1 MIRAIV
7 GFCVRRSVPVTLLMW
22 TLLVGGAVA
31 LATMRREFFPET
43 APQAARIVLVYPG
56 ASPKEI
62 EESMARK
69 IEDRVVDVEGV
80 DRVET
85 RLSEGTGGIVVK
97 LLAGFD
103 SDKAVEDI
111 RLAIEQITDLPPE
124 AERVRVFDFK
134 PNFPTIMVTVASDAG
149 EEAIKRE
156 LRAVRDDLKTLDGM
170 GTLVEIGLR
179 PREIHIDVDP
189 ASLLRHGLRLSE
201 VAELVA
207 AAMAEVPGGTV
218 RTGSANLSLRT
229 VGSAENVEAI
239 RGIVVKSALD
249 GSSLRLAEIAEI
261 REEFEDIPQVR
272 RFAGKP
278 AGTLVAFKE
287 GDQDAVMIAEMVRG
301 YVAGRNGEPA
311 RDGLAERVLDTAWER
326 GWELGRS
333 RPPVD
338 GVLACHNDLARIIEG
353 RFELL
358 SKNAVQGAVLVFLV
372 LLLGLNRTTSTWV
385 MVGIVIAVACTLMFM
400 KATGV
405 TLNLITMFGLLIV
418 LGMLADDAI
427 VMSENI
433 LKRHKLYGEPPLV
446 AAVNGVDQ
454 VFWPVVGSVT
464 TTIVA
469 FVPLV
474 FIKGNIGELLG
485 NLPTVV
491 LIALA
496 ASLFEAAFMMPNHMA
511 HALARDE
518 RRAARGGSWLD
529 RIGRPAAAFRERM
542 IERVL
547 ARYDGAIAW
556 CLRER
561 YIVLAA
567 TVMVLVGSVG
577 MVLGGRLAFVF
588 LPADDTETVIVD
600 FRLPIGSTMAQ
611 TSAVAR
617 KVEDAARAQP
627 EVQALTASL
636 GSSVDFETGATNA
649 AATHIGQIF
658 IELSPVETRTR
669 RSAEVI
675 DAIRAAAGTLDEA
688 ELLQFK
694 EVSGGPAGADLSYE
708 VRGPDDAAIDAVVA
722 EIQAALGGFAGV
734 KDISD
739 DADDAQ
745 RELRIE
751 LTPQALSMGFTTGD
765 VARQL
770 RAAVFGVEA
779 HTFSEDREDVDV
791 RVQFSRAA
799 RRRLA
804 ELEDLWLV
812 SPAGALVPLVE
823 VADVREG
830 RGYSTIRR
838 VDRARTV
845 TVSADC
851 DDATNPEMVAS
862 GMAPEIE
869 RIARA
874 HPGVVVDAAGRQK
887 DLVDAFSNFP
897 LALAAAFLGIY
908 VILAWLFESYA
919 QPVAVMLAIPFGI
932 IGIVWGHL
940 LLGFDLT
947 FLSII
952 GFVALAGVVVNN
964 SLILVE
970 FSNGMREKGVPLVES
985 LARAGR
991 LRLVPVTLTTITTL
1005 AGLTPLMLEQSFQA
1019 RFLIPMAISL
1029 VFGLMSATVLT
1040 LFALPAILVVFDDI
1054 RRLFLRAWNGA
1065 DPGEAVVRAGFEDGP
1080 DAAAGDL
1087 PARR

>member
-1 MIRAIV
+1 MVRSIV
-7 GFCVRRSVPVTLLMW
+7 DFCVRRSVPVTLLAW
-22 TLLVGGAVA
+22 TLVIGGVVA
-31 LATMRREFFPET
+31 LLTMRREFFPET

-80 DRVET
+80 DRIET
-85 RLSEGTGGIVVK
+85 RLSEGTGGITVK
-97 LLAGFD
+97 LKAGTD
-103 SDKAVEDI
+103 ADKAIEDI
-111 RLAIEQITDLPPE
+111 RLAIEQITDLPPD
-124 AERVRVFDFK
+124 AERVRVFDFQ

-149 EEAIKRE
+149 EEYIKRE
-156 LRAVRDDLKTLDGM
+156 LRAIRDDLKTLDGM

-179 PREIHIDVDP
+179 PREIHVDVDP
-189 ASLLRHGLRLSE
+189 TALLRHGVRLTE
-201 VAELVA
+201 VADRVR

-218 RTGSANLSLRT
+218 RTESANLSIRT
-229 VGSAENVEAI
+229 LGSAENAAAI
-239 RGIVVKSALD
+239 RGIVLKSAVD
-249 GSSLRLAEIAEI
+249 GSSLRLGEIATVGEG
-261 REEFEDIPQVR
+261 FDDIPQVR
-272 RFAGKP
+272 RFGGKP

-287 GDQDAVMIAEMVRG
+287 GDEDAVEIAELVRG
-301 YVAGRNGEPA
+301 YVAGRNGEPP
-311 RDGLAERVLDTAWER
+311 RDFLRDRVITSAWER
-326 GWELGRS
+326 GYELGRS

-338 GVLACHNDLARIIEG
+338 GTLAQHNDLARIIEG

-358 SKNAVQGAVLVFLV
+358 STNAVQGAVLVFLV
-372 LLLGLNRTTSTWV
+372 LLLGLNRVASLWV

-400 KATGV
+400 QATGV

-433 LKRHKLYGEPPLV
+433 VKRHKEFGEPPLV
-446 AAVNGVDQ
+446 AAVNGVTQ

-469 FVPLV
+469 FVPLI

-491 LIALA
+491 LIALG
-496 ASLFEAAFMMPNHMA
+496 ASLLESGFMMPNHMA
-511 HALARDE
+511 HALVREE
-518 RRAARGGSWLD
+518 RAAARGGSWLD
-529 RIGRPAAAFRERM
+529 RLLKPLGDLRER
-542 IERVL
+542 
-547 ARYDGAIAW
+547 AIARLLRVYERAVRW

-561 YIVLAA
+561 YIAIAA
-567 TVMVLVGSVG
+567 TTAVLLGSVG
-577 MVLGGRLAFVF
+577 MVFGGRLAFVF

-600 FRLPIGSTMAQ
+600 FALPIGATMEQ
-611 TSAVAR
+611 TSEVAR
-617 KVEDAARAQP
+617 RIELAARAQP

-649 AATHIGQIF
+649 AATHLGQIF
-658 IELSPVETRTR
+658 LELSPVETRSR

-675 DAIRAAAGTLDEA
+675 DAIRLAAGNLDEC
-688 ELLQFK
+688 EIVKFQ
-694 EVSGGPAGADLSYE
+694 EVSGGPAGADVSYE
-708 VRGPDDAAIDAVVA
+708 VRGVDDAQVDAAVA
-722 EIQAALGGFAGV
+722 RIKAALAGFSGV

-751 LTPQALSMGFTTGD
+751 LTPQALAMGFTTAD
-765 VARQL
+765 VAQQV
-770 RAAVFGVEA
+770 RAAVFGAEA
-779 HTFSEDREDVDV
+779 HTFSADREDVDV
-791 RVQFSRAA
+791 RVQFDEPS
-799 RRRLA
+799 RRRLSTI
-804 ELEDLWLV
+804 EELWLV
-812 SPAGALVPLVE
+812 SPMGTAVPLVE

-851 DDATNPEMVAS
+851 DDATNPEIVARAL
-862 GMAPEIE
+862 APEIAE
-869 RIARA
+869 IASSM
-874 HPGVVVDAAGRQK
+874 PGVGIDAAGRQK
-887 DLVDAFSNFP
+887 DLVDAFANFP
-897 LALAAAFLGIY
+897 IALLAAFLGIY
-908 VILAWLFESYA
+908 VILAWLFESYL
-919 QPVAVMLAIPFGI
+919 QPLAVMLAIPFGI

-947 FLSII
+947 FLSLI

-964 SLILVE
+964 SLILVK
-970 FSNGMREKGVPLVES
+970 FSNELREKGEPLLES

-991 LRLVPVTLTTITTL
+991 LRLVPIMLTTVTTL
-1005 AGLTPLMLEQSFQA
+1005 AGLSPLMLEQSFQA

-1029 VFGLMSATVLT
+1029 VFGLMSSSVLT
-1040 LFALPAILVVFDDI
+1040 LLALPAAIMVIDDI
-1054 RRLFLRAWNGA
+1054 KRGLHRLWTGRS
-1065 DPGEAVVRAGFEDGP
+1065 RP
-1080 DAAAGDL
+1080 DAANTAVAAADGF
-1087 PARR
+1087 RS

>member
-1 MIRAIV
+1 MVRALV
-7 GFCVRRSVPVTLLMW
+7 DFCVRRSVPVTLLMW
-22 TLLVGGAVA
+22 TLLIGGAVA
-31 LATMRREFFPET
+31 LLSMRREFFPET

-69 IEDRVVDVEGV
+69 IEDRVIDVEGV
-80 DRVET
+80 DRIET
-85 RLSEGTGGIVVK
+85 RLSEGTGGITVK
-97 LLAGFD
+97 LKASAD
-103 SDKAVEDI
+103 PDKAIEDI
-111 RLAIEQITDLPPE
+111 RLAIEQINDLPPE

-134 PNFPTIMVTVASDAG
+134 PNFPTIMVTLASDAG
-149 EEAIKRE
+149 EEYIKRE
-156 LRAVRDDLKTLDGM
+156 LRAIRDDLKSLEGM

-179 PREIHIDVDP
+179 PREIHVDVDP
-189 ASLLRHGLRLSE
+189 TALLRHGIRLSE
-201 VAELVA
+201 VSDLVA

-218 RTGSANLSLRT
+218 RTDAANLSVRT
-229 VGSAENVEAI
+229 MGGAESVTAI
-239 RGIVVKSALD
+239 RGIVLRSAVD
-249 GSSLRLAEIAEI
+249 GSSLLLGEIAEI
-261 REEFEDIPQVR
+261 REQFEDVPQVR
-272 RFAGKP
+272 RFGGKP

-287 GDQDAVMIAEMVRG
+287 GDEDAVEIAELVRG

-311 RDGLAERVLDTAWER
+311 RDLFKDRLYRTAWER
-326 GWELGRS
+326 GHELGAS

-338 GVLACHNDLARIIEG
+338 GTLARHNDLARIIEG

-358 SKNAVQGAVLVFLV
+358 STNAVQGAILVLIV
-372 LLLGLNRTTSTWV
+372 LLLGLNRVASLWV

-400 KATGV
+400 QATGV

-433 LKRHKLYGEPPLV
+433 LKRHKDLGEPPLT
-446 AAVNGVDQ
+446 AAVNGVTQ

-464 TTIVA
+464 TTIIA

-485 NLPTVV
+485 NLPVVV

-496 ASLFEAAFMMPNHMA
+496 SSLFEASFMMPNHMA
-511 HALARDE
+511 HALVRAE
-518 RRAARGGSWLD
+518 RAAGRGGSRVD
-529 RIGRPAAAFRERM
+529 RLLRPLADFRERRIAGM
-542 IERVL
+542 LE
-547 ARYDGAIAW
+547 RYDRAVRW

-567 TVMVLVGSVG
+567 TTAALVGSAG
-577 MVLGGRLAFVF
+577 MVLGGRLPFVF

-600 FRLPIGSTMAQ
+600 FQLPIGATMEQ

-617 KVEDAARAQP
+617 RIEDAARAQP

-658 IELSPVETRTR
+658 IELSPVEERSR
-669 RSAEVI
+669 RSGEVV
-675 DAIRAAAGTLDEA
+675 DAIRTAAGTLDEV
-688 ELLQFK
+688 ETLKFQ
-694 EVSGGPAGADLSYE
+694 EVSGGPAGTDLAFE
-708 VRGPDDAAIDAVVA
+708 VRGADDAQVDACVA
-722 EIQAALGGFAGV
+722 RIKAALGGFSGV

-751 LTPQALSMGFTTGD
+751 LTPQALAMGFTTAD
-765 VARQL
+765 VARQV
-770 RAAVFGVEA
+770 RTAVFGTEA
-779 HTFSEDREDVDV
+779 HTFSADREDVDV
-791 RVQFSRAA
+791 RVQFDERS

-804 ELEDLWLV
+804 SLEELWLV
-812 SPAGALVPLVE
+812 SPAGPAVPLVE

-838 VDRARTV
+838 VDRERTV
-845 TVSADC
+845 TVGADC
-851 DDATNPEMVAS
+851 DDGTNPEIVAS
-862 GMAPEIE
+862 ALRPEIAA
-869 RIARA
+869 IAA
-874 HPGVVVDAAGRQK
+874 SMPGIEIDAAGRQK
-887 DLVDAFSNFP
+887 DLIDAFSSFP
-897 LALAAAFLGIY
+897 IALMAAFLGIY
-908 VILAWLFESYA
+908 VILAWLFESYL
-919 QPVAVMLAIPFGI
+919 QPLAVMLAIPFGV

-947 FLSII
+947 FLSLI

-970 FSNGMREKGVPLVES
+970 FANEMRAQGVALPEA

-991 LRLVPVTLTTITTL
+991 LRLVPIVITTVTTL
-1005 AGLTPLMLEQSFQA
+1005 AGLAPLMLEQSFQA

-1029 VFGLMSATVLT
+1029 VFGLMSSTVLT
-1040 LFALPAILVVFDDI
+1040 LFALPAAMVAIDDLVRAW
-1054 RRLFLRAWNGA
+1054 RRLWTGRA
-1065 DPGEAVVRAGFEDGP
+1065 EASSPRAEGFSS
-1080 DAAAGDL
+1080 
-1087 PARR
+1087 

>member
-1 MIRAIV
+1 MVRSLV
-7 GFCVRRSVPVTLLMW
+7 DFCVRRSVPVTLLMW
-22 TLLVGGAVA
+22 TLLIGGAVA
-31 LATMRREFFPET
+31 LVSMRREFFPET

-80 DRVET
+80 DRIET
-85 RLSEGTGGIVVK
+85 RLSEGTGGITVK
-97 LLAGFD
+97 LKAGTD
-103 SDKAVEDI
+103 ADKAIEDI
-111 RLAIEQITDLPPE
+111 RLAIEQINDLPPE

-134 PNFPTIMVTVASDAG
+134 PNFPTIMVTLASDAG
-149 EEAIKRE
+149 EEYIKRE
-156 LRAVRDDLKTLDGM
+156 LRAIRDDLKSLDGM

-179 PREIHIDVDP
+179 PREIHVDVDP
-189 ASLLRHGLRLSE
+189 GALLRHGVRLSQ
-201 VAELVA
+201 VADLVT

-218 RTGSANLSLRT
+218 RTDAANLAIRT
-229 VGSAENVEAI
+229 VGNEENIAAI
-239 RGIVVKSALD
+239 RAIVLRSAVD
-249 GSSLRLAEIAEI
+249 GSSLRLGEIAEI

-272 RFAGKP
+272 RFGGKP

-287 GDQDAVMIAEMVRG
+287 GDEDAVEIAELVRG
-301 YVAGRNGEPA
+301 YVAGRNGQPP
-311 RDGLAERVLDTAWER
+311 RDWMRDRMLTTSWER
-326 GWELGRS
+326 GYELGRA

-338 GVLACHNDLARIIEG
+338 GMLAQHNDLARIIEG

-358 SKNAVQGAVLVFLV
+358 STNAVQGAILVCIV
-372 LLLGLNRTTSTWV
+372 LLLGLNRVASFWV
-385 MVGIVIAVACTLMFM
+385 MVGIVIAIACTLMFM
-400 KATGV
+400 QATGV

-433 LKRHKLYGEPPLV
+433 LKRHKELGEPPLT
-446 AAVNGVDQ
+446 AAVNGVTQ

-511 HALARDE
+511 WALVREERKAGRGGSRIDRWLKPLADRRDRALARVHDRYE
-518 RRAARGGSWLD
+518 RTVR
-529 RIGRPAAAFRERM
+529 
-542 IERVL
+542 
-547 ARYDGAIAW
+547 W

-561 YIVLAA
+561 YIVLSA
-567 TVMVLVGSVG
+567 TVALLLGSTG
-577 MVLGGRLAFVF
+577 MVFGGRLAFVF

-600 FRLPIGSTMAQ
+600 FELPIGSTMAQ
-611 TSAVAR
+611 TSAVAKR
-617 KVEDAARAQP
+617 VEDAARAQP

-658 IELSPVETRTR
+658 LELSPVESRNR

-675 DAIRAAAGTLDEA
+675 DSIRAAAGALDEA
-688 ELLQFK
+688 ETVKFQ
-694 EVSGGPAGADLSYE
+694 EVSGGPAGADISYE
-708 VRGPDDAAIDAVVA
+708 VRGADDAQVDEAIAR
-722 EIQAALGGFAGV
+722 IKAALAGFSGV

-745 RELRIE
+745 RELRIA
-751 LTPQALSMGFTTGD
+751 LTPAALAMGFTTLD
-765 VARQL
+765 VARQI
-770 RAAVFGVEA
+770 RSAVFGVEA

-791 RVQFSRAA
+791 RVQFDRRA
-799 RRRLA
+799 RRSLA
-804 ELEDLWLV
+804 TLEELWLV
-812 SPAGALVPLVE
+812 SPAGVSIPLAE

-851 DDATNPEMVAS
+851 DDATNPEIVARA
-862 GMAPEIE
+862 MAPEIE
-869 RIARA
+869 AIAKA
-874 HPGVVVDAAGRQK
+874 LPAIGIDAAGRQK
-887 DLVDAFSNFP
+887 DLVDAFANFP

-908 VILAWLFESYA
+908 VILAWLFESYL
-919 QPVAVMLAIPFGI
+919 QPLAVMLAIPFGI

-940 LLGFDLT
+940 LLGFDMT
-947 FLSII
+947 FLSLI

-970 FSNGMREKGVPLVES
+970 FSNEMRVKGVPLRES

-991 LRLVPVTLTTITTL
+991 LRLLPITLTTVTTL
-1005 AGLTPLMLEQSFQA
+1005 AGLSPLMLEQSFQA

-1029 VFGLMSATVLT
+1029 VFGLMSSTVLT
-1040 LFALPAILVVFDDI
+1040 LFALPAVLVVFDDI
-1054 RRLFLRAWNGA
+1054 ARIFRRLWHGRDIEPEQSLATLAAHEARA
-1065 DPGEAVVRAGFEDGP
+1065 
-1080 DAAAGDL
+1080 
-1087 PARR
+1087 

>member
-1 MIRAIV
+1 MIRTLV
-7 GFCVRRSVPVTLLMW
+7 DFCVRRSVPVTLLMW
-22 TLLVGGAVA
+22 TLLIGGAVA
-31 LATMRREFFPET
+31 LFSMRREFFPET

-69 IEDRVVDVEGV
+69 IEDRVIDVEGV
-80 DRVET
+80 DRIET
-85 RLSEGTGGIVVK
+85 RLSEGTGGITVK
-97 LLAGFD
+97 LKAGFD
-103 SDKAVEDI
+103 SDKAIEDI

-134 PNFPTIMVTVASDAG
+134 PNFPTIMVTVASEAG
-149 EEAIKRE
+149 EEYIKRE
-156 LRAVRDDLKTLDGM
+156 LRTIRDDLKTLDGM

-179 PREIHIDVDP
+179 PREIHVDVDP
-189 ASLLRHGLRLSE
+189 AALLRHGIRLSE
-201 VAELVA
+201 VGDLVS

-218 RTGSANLSLRT
+218 RTDAANLSVRT
-229 VGSAENVEAI
+229 VGNAEDVESI
-239 RGIVVKSALD
+239 RGIVLRSATD
-249 GSSLRLAEIAEI
+249 GSRLLLGEIADVHES
-261 REEFEDIPQVR
+261 FDDVPQVR
-272 RFAGKP
+272 RFGGLP

-287 GDQDAVMIAEMVRG
+287 GEQDAVEIAELVRG

-311 RDGLAERVLDTAWER
+311 RDRLGDRLITTAWER
-326 GWELGRS
+326 GYELGRM
-333 RPPVD
+333 RPAVN
-338 GVLACHNDLARIIEG
+338 GTLAQHNDLARIIEG

-358 SKNAVQGAVLVFLV
+358 STNAIQGAVLVFIV
-372 LLLGLNRTTSTWV
+372 LLLGLNRVASVWV
-385 MVGIVIAVACTLMFM
+385 MAGIVIAVACTLMFM
-400 KATGV
+400 QATGV

-433 LKRHKLYGEPPLV
+433 IKRHKELGEPPLV
-446 AAVNGVDQ
+446 AAVNGVTQ

-469 FVPLV
+469 FLPLV

-496 ASLFEAAFMMPNHMA
+496 ASLFEASFMMPNHMA
-511 HALARDE
+511 HALVREE
-518 RRAARGGSWLD
+518 RKAARGGSRVD
-529 RIGRPAAAFRERM
+529 RVLKPLADFRERA
-542 IERVL
+542 IERIL
-547 ARYDGAIAW
+547 ARYEVVVRW

-561 YIVLAA
+561 YIVLAG
-567 TVMVLVGSVG
+567 TVVVLLVSSG

-600 FRLPIGSTMAQ
+600 FELPIGSTMEQ
-611 TSAVAR
+611 TSGVAR
-617 KVEDAARAQP
+617 KIELAARAQP

-658 IELSPVETRTR
+658 IELSPVESRTR

-675 DAIRAAAGTLDEA
+675 DAIRLAAGRLDEA
-688 ELLQFK
+688 ETMKFQ
-694 EVSGGPAGADLSYE
+694 EVSGGPAGADISYE
-708 VRGPDDAAIDAVVA
+708 VRGADDREIDAVIA
-722 EIQAALGGFAGV
+722 EIKASLAGFSGV
-734 KDISD
+734 KDIGD

-745 RELRIE
+745 RELRIA
-751 LTPQALSMGFTTGD
+751 LTPQAIAMGFTTAD
-765 VARQL
+765 VARQV
-770 RAAVFGVEA
+770 RTAVFGVEA
-779 HTFSEDREDVDV
+779 HTFSADREDVDV
-791 RVQFSRAA
+791 RVQFDEES

-804 ELEDLWLV
+804 TLEELWLV
-812 SPAGALVPLVE
+812 SPMGQAVPLVE

-851 DDATNPEMVAS
+851 DDATNPEIVAS
-862 GMAPEIE
+862 AMAPEI
-869 RIARA
+869 ARVAAA
-874 HPGVVVDAAGRQK
+874 HPSVVIDAAGRQK

-908 VILAWLFESYA
+908 VILAWLFESYL
-919 QPVAVMLAIPFGI
+919 QPLAVMLAIPFGI

-970 FSNGMREKGVPLVES
+970 FSNEMREKGVSLQDS

-991 LRLVPVTLTTITTL
+991 MRLVPITLTTITTL
-1005 AGLTPLMLEQSFQA
+1005 AGLSPLMLEQSFQA

-1029 VFGLMSATVLT
+1029 VFGLMSSTVLT
-1040 LFALPAILVVFDDI
+1040 LFALPATMVVIDDVVRLV
-1054 RRLFLRAWNGA
+1054 RRLWTGRAEGA
-1065 DPGEAVVRAGFEDGP
+1065 REASPFVS
-1080 DAAAGDL
+1080 
-1087 PARR
+1087 

>member
-1 MIRAIV
+1 MIRTLV
-7 GFCVRRSVPVTLLMW
+7 DFCVRRSVPVTLLMW
-22 TLLVGGAVA
+22 TLLIGGAVA
-31 LATMRREFFPET
+31 LLSMRREFFPET

-80 DRVET
+80 DRIET
-85 RLSEGTGGIVVK
+85 RLSEGTGGITVK
-97 LLAGFD
+97 LKAGFD
-103 SDKAVEDI
+103 ADKAIEDI
-111 RLAIEQITDLPPE
+111 RLAIEQINDLPPE

-134 PNFPTIMVTVASDAG
+134 PNFPTIMVTVASEAG
-149 EEAIKRE
+149 EEYIKRE
-156 LRAVRDDLKTLDGM
+156 LRAIRDDLKTLDGM

-179 PREIHIDVDP
+179 PREIHVDVDP
-189 ASLLRHGLRLSE
+189 AALLRHGIRLSQ
-201 VAELVA
+201 VAELVSA
-207 AAMAEVPGGTV
+207 SMAEVPGGTV
-218 RTGSANLSLRT
+218 RTDAANLSVRT
-229 VGSAENVEAI
+229 VGSAEDVESI
-239 RGIVVKSALD
+239 RGIVLQSATD
-249 GSSLRLAEIAEI
+249 GSRLLLGEVAHVHEN
-261 REEFEDIPQVR
+261 FDDVPQVR
-272 RFAGKP
+272 RFGGLP

-287 GDQDAVMIAEMVRG
+287 GDQDAVEIAELVRG
-301 YVAGRNGEPA
+301 YVAGRNGDAP
-311 RDGLAERVLDTAWER
+311 RDRLGDRLITTAWER
-326 GWELGRS
+326 GYELGRS
-333 RPPVD
+333 RPAVN
-338 GVLACHNDLARIIEG
+338 GTLAQHNDLARIIEG

-358 SKNAVQGAVLVFLV
+358 STNAIQGAILVFIV
-372 LLLGLNRTTSTWV
+372 LLLGLNRVASLWV
-385 MVGIVIAVACTLMFM
+385 MVGIVIAIACTLMFM
-400 KATGV
+400 QATGV

-433 LKRHKLYGEPPLV
+433 LKRHKDLGEPPLV
-446 AAVNGVDQ
+446 AAVNGVTQ

-469 FVPLV
+469 FLPLV

-496 ASLFEAAFMMPNHMA
+496 ASLFEASFMMPNHMA
-511 HALARDE
+511 HALVREE
-518 RRAARGGSWLD
+518 RKVSRGGSRVDALLKPLAD
-529 RIGRPAAAFRERM
+529 FRERA
-542 IERVL
+542 IERLLV
-547 ARYDGAIAW
+547 RYERVVRW

-561 YIVLAA
+561 YVVLAG
-567 TVMVLVGSVG
+567 TVLALLISTG
-577 MVLGGRLAFVF
+577 MVFGGRLAFVF

-600 FRLPIGSTMAQ
+600 FELPIGSTMEQ

-617 KVEDAARAQP
+617 KIELAARAQP

-658 IELSPVETRTR
+658 IELSPVESRSR

-675 DAIRAAAGTLDEA
+675 DAIRIAAGALDEA
-688 ELLQFK
+688 ETMKFQ
-694 EVSGGPAGADLSYE
+694 EVSGGPAGADISYE
-708 VRGPDDAAIDAVVA
+708 VRGADDREIDVVIA
-722 EIQAALGGFAGV
+722 EIKATLAGFAGV
-734 KDISD
+734 KDIGD

-745 RELRIE
+745 RELRIA
-751 LTPQALSMGFTTGD
+751 LTPQALAMGFTTAD
-765 VARQL
+765 VARQV
-770 RAAVFGVEA
+770 RTAVFGVEA
-779 HTFSEDREDVDV
+779 HTFSADREDVDV
-791 RVQFSRAA
+791 RVQFDAPS

-804 ELEDLWLV
+804 TLEELWLV
-812 SPAGALVPLVE
+812 SPMGQAVPLVE

-851 DDATNPEMVAS
+851 DDATNPEIVAS
-862 GMAPEIE
+862 AMAPEIA
-869 RIARA
+869 RIAAA
-874 HPGVVVDAAGRQK
+874 HPSVVIDAAGRQK
-887 DLVDAFSNFP
+887 DLVDAFANFP

-908 VILAWLFESYA
+908 VILAWLFESYL
-919 QPVAVMLAIPFGI
+919 QPLAVMLAIPFGI

-970 FSNGMREKGVPLVES
+970 FSNEMREKGVSLPDS
-985 LARAGR
+985 LAKAGR
-991 LRLVPVTLTTITTL
+991 LRLVPICLTTVTTL
-1005 AGLTPLMLEQSFQA
+1005 AGLAPLMLEQSFQA

-1029 VFGLMSATVLT
+1029 VFGLMSSTVLT
-1040 LFALPAILVVFDDI
+1040 LFALPATMMVIDDFVRI
-1054 RRLFLRAWNGA
+1054 ARRLWTGRADA
-1065 DPGEAVVRAGFEDGP
+1065 TSEASPFVS
-1080 DAAAGDL
+1080 
-1087 PARR
+1087 

>member
-1 MIRAIV
+1 MVRSLV
-7 GFCVRRSVPVTLLMW
+7 DFCVRRSVPVTLLMW
-22 TLLVGGAVA
+22 TLLIGGAVA
-31 LATMRREFFPET
+31 LASMRREFFPET

-80 DRVET
+80 DRIET
-85 RLSEGTGGIVVK
+85 RLSEGTGGITVK
-97 LLAGFD
+97 LKAGTD
-103 SDKAVEDI
+103 ADKAIEDI
-111 RLAIEQITDLPPE
+111 RLAIEQINDLPPE

-134 PNFPTIMVTVASDAG
+134 PNFPTIMVTLASDAG
-149 EEAIKRE
+149 EEYIKRE
-156 LRAVRDDLKTLDGM
+156 LRAIRDDLKSLDGM

-179 PREIHIDVDP
+179 PREIHVDVDP
-189 ASLLRHGLRLSE
+189 SALLRHGVRLSQ
-201 VAELVA
+201 VADLVT

-218 RTGSANLSLRT
+218 RTDAANLAIRT
-229 VGSAENVEAI
+229 VGNEENIAAI
-239 RGIVVKSALD
+239 RAIVLRSAVD
-249 GSSLRLAEIAEI
+249 GSSLRLGEIAEI

-272 RFAGKP
+272 RFGGKP

-287 GDQDAVMIAEMVRG
+287 GDEDAVEIAELVRG
-301 YVAGRNGEPA
+301 YVAGRNGQPP
-311 RDGLAERVLDTAWER
+311 RDWMRDRMLTTSWER
-326 GWELGRS
+326 GYELGRA

-338 GVLACHNDLARIIEG
+338 GALAQHNDLARIIEG

-358 SKNAVQGAVLVFLV
+358 STNAVQGAILVCVV
-372 LLLGLNRTTSTWV
+372 LLLGLNRVASFWV
-385 MVGIVIAVACTLMFM
+385 MVGIVIAIACTLMFM
-400 KATGV
+400 QATGV

-433 LKRHKLYGEPPLV
+433 LKRHKELGEPPLT
-446 AAVNGVDQ
+446 AAVNGVTQ

-496 ASLFEAAFMMPNHMA
+496 ASLFEASFMMPNHMA
-511 HALARDE
+511 WALVREE
-518 RRAARGGSWLD
+518 RNAARGGSRVDRWLKPLAD
-529 RIGRPAAAFRERM
+529 FRERA
-542 IERVL
+542 IEWVL
-547 ARYDGAIAW
+547 DAYERAVRW

-561 YIVLAA
+561 YIVLSA
-567 TVMVLVGSVG
+567 TVAVLLASAG
-577 MVLGGRLAFVF
+577 MVFGGRLAFVF

-600 FRLPIGSTMAQ
+600 FELPIGSTMAQ
-611 TSAVAR
+611 TSAVAKR
-617 KVEDAARAQP
+617 VEDAARAQP

-658 IELSPVETRTR
+658 LELSPVESRNR

-675 DAIRAAAGTLDEA
+675 DSIRAAAGALDEA
-688 ELLQFK
+688 ETVKFQ
-694 EVSGGPAGADLSYE
+694 EVSGGPAGADISYE
-708 VRGPDDAAIDAVVA
+708 VRGADDAQVDEAIAR
-722 EIQAALGGFAGV
+722 IKAALAGFSGV

-745 RELRIE
+745 RELRIA
-751 LTPQALSMGFTTGD
+751 LTPAALAMGFTTLD
-765 VARQL
+765 VARQI
-770 RAAVFGVEA
+770 RSAVFGVEA

-791 RVQFSRAA
+791 RVQFDRRA
-799 RRRLA
+799 RRSLA
-804 ELEDLWLV
+804 TLEELWLV
-812 SPAGALVPLVE
+812 SPAGVSVPLAE

-851 DDATNPEMVAS
+851 DDATNPEIVARA
-862 GMAPEIE
+862 MAPEIE
-869 RIARA
+869 TIAKA
-874 HPGVVVDAAGRQK
+874 LPAIGIDAAGRQK
-887 DLVDAFSNFP
+887 DLVDAFANFP

-908 VILAWLFESYA
+908 VILAWLFESYL
-919 QPVAVMLAIPFGI
+919 QPLAVMLAIPFGI

-940 LLGFDLT
+940 LLGFDMT
-947 FLSII
+947 FLSLI

-970 FSNGMREKGVPLVES
+970 FSNEMRSKGVRLADS
-985 LARAGR
+985 LAVAGR
-991 LRLVPVTLTTITTL
+991 LRLLPIFLTTVTTL
-1005 AGLTPLMLEQSFQA
+1005 AGLSPLMLEQSFQA

-1029 VFGLMSATVLT
+1029 VFGLMSSTVLT
-1040 LFALPAILVVFDDI
+1040 LFALPAVLVVFDDI
-1054 RRLFLRAWNGA
+1054 ARVFRRLWHGRDIEPEQSLATLATHEARA
-1065 DPGEAVVRAGFEDGP
+1065 
-1080 DAAAGDL
+1080 
-1087 PARR
+1087 

>member
-1 MIRAIV
+1 MVRSIV
-7 GFCVRRSVPVTLLMW
+7 DFCVRRSVPVTLLMW
-22 TLLVGGAVA
+22 TLLIGGAIA

-43 APQAARIVLVYPG
+43 APQAARAILVYPG

-69 IEDRVVDVEGV
+69 IEDRVVDIEGV
-80 DRVET
+80 DRIET
-85 RLSEGTGGIVVK
+85 RLSEGTGSVTVK
-97 LLAGFD
+97 LKPGFD
-103 SDKAVEDI
+103 SDKAIDDI
-111 RLAIEQITDLPPE
+111 RLAIELINDLPPD
-124 AERVRVFDFK
+124 AERVRVIDFK

-149 EEAIKRE
+149 EEYIKRE
-156 LRAVRDDLKTLDGM
+156 LRAVRDDLKSLPGM

-179 PREIHIDVDP
+179 PREIHVDVDP
-189 ASLLRHGLRLSE
+189 TALLRHGIRLSQ

-218 RTGSANLSLRT
+218 RTDAANLSVRT
-229 VGSAENVEAI
+229 VGSAENVAAI
-239 RGIVVKSALD
+239 RGIVLRSAVDGSAL
-249 GSSLRLAEIAEI
+249 RLGEIAVIGEN
-261 REEFEDIPQVR
+261 FEDIPQIR
-272 RFAGKP
+272 RFGGKP

-287 GDQDAVMIAEMVRG
+287 GEQDAVEIAELVRG
-301 YVAGRNGEPA
+301 YVAGRNGEPR
-311 RDGLAERVLDTAWER
+311 RDGIRERVLETAWER
-326 GWELGRS
+326 GFDLGRS
-333 RPPVD
+333 RPPVN
-338 GVLACHNDLARIIEG
+338 GTLAQHNDLARIIEG

-358 SKNAVQGAVLVFLV
+358 STNAVQGAALVLLV
-372 LLLGLNRTTSTWV
+372 LLLGLNRTASFWV
-385 MVGIVIAVACTLMFM
+385 MIGIVIAVACTLMWM

-433 LKRHKLYGEPPLV
+433 IKRHKEFGEPPLV
-446 AAVNGVDQ
+446 AAVNGVTQ

-469 FVPLV
+469 FIPLV

-485 NLPTVV
+485 NLPVVV

-496 ASLFEAAFMMPNHMA
+496 SSLFEASFMMPNHMA
-511 HALARDE
+511 HALVRDE
-518 RRAARGGSWLD
+518 RRAARGGSRID
-529 RIGRPAAAFRERM
+529 RLLAPLAARR
-542 IERVL
+542 ERVL
-547 ARYDGAIAW
+547 EAVHDRYERALAW

-561 YIVLAA
+561 YVVIAA

-600 FRLPIGSTMAQ
+600 FQLPIGATMEQ

-617 KVEDAARAQP
+617 RIEDAARAQP

-649 AATHIGQIF
+649 AATHLGQIF
-658 IELSPVETRTR
+658 IELSPVESRTR

-675 DAIRAAAGTLDEA
+675 DAIRLAAGRLDEA
-688 ELLQFK
+688 ETIKFQ

-708 VRGPDDAAIDAVVA
+708 VRGPDDARIDECVA
-722 EIQAALGGFAGV
+722 RIKAALGQFSGV

-751 LTPQALSMGFTTGD
+751 LVPQALAMGFTTAD
-765 VARQL
+765 VARQI

-779 HTFSEDREDVDV
+779 HSFSEDREEVDV
-791 RVQFSRAA
+791 RVQFDEAS
-799 RRRLA
+799 RRRLST
-804 ELEDLWLV
+804 LEELWLV
-812 SPAGALVPLVE
+812 SPSGRAVPLVE
-823 VADVREG
+823 VADVFEG

-838 VDRARTV
+838 VDRERTV

-851 DDATNPEMVAS
+851 DDATNPEIVAS
-862 GMAPEIE
+862 AMGPEIE
-869 RIARA
+869 RIAA
-874 HPGVVVDAAGRQK
+874 EMPDIEIGAAGRQK
-887 DLVDAFSNFP
+887 DLIDAFANFP

-908 VILAWLFESYA
+908 VILAWLFESYL
-919 QPVAVMLAIPFGI
+919 QPLAVMLAIPFGV

-940 LLGFDLT
+940 LLGFDMT

-970 FSNGMREKGVPLVES
+970 FSNEMRARGTPLAES
-985 LARAGR
+985 LLKAGR
-991 LRLVPVTLTTITTL
+991 LRLLPILLTTVTTL
-1005 AGLTPLMLEQSFQA
+1005 AGLSPLMLEQSFQA

-1029 VFGLMSATVLT
+1029 VFGLLSSTVLT
-1040 LFALPAILVVFDDI
+1040 LLVLPAIMVAIDDALRGF
-1054 RRLFLRAWNGA
+1054 RRLWSG
-1065 DPGEAVVRAGFEDGP
+1065 RAGGAED
-1080 DAAAGDL
+1080 
-1087 PARR
+1087 ARAEGFRS

>member
-1 MIRAIV
+1 MVRSLV
-7 GFCVRRSVPVTLLMW
+7 DFCVRRSVPVTLLMW
-22 TLLVGGAVA
+22 TLLIGGAVA
-31 LATMRREFFPET
+31 LASMRREFFPET

-80 DRVET
+80 DRIET
-85 RLSEGTGGIVVK
+85 RLSEGTGGITVK
-97 LLAGFD
+97 LKAGTD
-103 SDKAVEDI
+103 ADKAIEDI
-111 RLAIEQITDLPPE
+111 RLAIEQINDLPPE

-134 PNFPTIMVTVASDAG
+134 PNFPTIMVTLASDAG
-149 EEAIKRE
+149 EEYIKRE
-156 LRAVRDDLKTLDGM
+156 LRAIRDDLKSLDGM

-179 PREIHIDVDP
+179 PREIHVDVDP
-189 ASLLRHGLRLSE
+189 SALLRHGVRLSQ
-201 VAELVA
+201 VADLVT

-218 RTGSANLSLRT
+218 RTDAANLAIRT
-229 VGSAENVEAI
+229 VGNEENIAAI
-239 RGIVVKSALD
+239 RAIVLRSAVD
-249 GSSLRLAEIAEI
+249 GSSLRLGEIAEI

-272 RFAGKP
+272 RFGGKP

-287 GDQDAVMIAEMVRG
+287 GDEDAVEIAELVRG
-301 YVAGRNGEPA
+301 YVAGRNGQPP
-311 RDGLAERVLDTAWER
+311 RDWMRDRMLTTSWER
-326 GWELGRS
+326 GYELGRA

-338 GVLACHNDLARIIEG
+338 GALAQHNDLARIIEG

-358 SKNAVQGAVLVFLV
+358 STNAVQGAILVCVV
-372 LLLGLNRTTSTWV
+372 LLLGLNRVASFWV
-385 MVGIVIAVACTLMFM
+385 MVGIVIAIACTLMFM
-400 KATGV
+400 QATGV

-433 LKRHKLYGEPPLV
+433 LKRHKELGEPPLT
-446 AAVNGVDQ
+446 AAVNGVTQ

-496 ASLFEAAFMMPNHMA
+496 ASLFEASFMMPNHMA
-511 HALARDE
+511 WALVREE
-518 RRAARGGSWLD
+518 RNAARGGSRVDRWLKPLAD
-529 RIGRPAAAFRERM
+529 FRERA

-547 ARYDGAIAW
+547 DAYERAVRW

-561 YIVLAA
+561 YIVLSA
-567 TVMVLVGSVG
+567 TVAVLLASAG
-577 MVLGGRLAFVF
+577 MVFGGRLAFVF
-588 LPADDTETVIVD
+588 LPAADTETVIVD
-600 FRLPIGSTMAQ
+600 FELPIGSTMAQ
-611 TSAVAR
+611 TSAVAKR
-617 KVEDAARAQP
+617 VEDAARAQP

-658 IELSPVETRTR
+658 LELSPVESRNR

-675 DAIRAAAGTLDEA
+675 DSIRAAAGALDEA
-688 ELLQFK
+688 ETVKFQ
-694 EVSGGPAGADLSYE
+694 EVSGGPAGADISYE
-708 VRGPDDAAIDAVVA
+708 VRGADDAQVDEAIAR
-722 EIQAALGGFAGV
+722 IKAALAGFSGV

-745 RELRIE
+745 RELRI
-751 LTPQALSMGFTTGD
+751 ALAPAALAMGFTTLD
-765 VARQL
+765 VARQI
-770 RAAVFGVEA
+770 RSAVFGVEA

-791 RVQFSRAA
+791 RVQFDRRA
-799 RRRLA
+799 RRSLA
-804 ELEDLWLV
+804 TLEELWLV
-812 SPAGALVPLVE
+812 SPAGVSVPLAE

-851 DDATNPEMVAS
+851 DDATNPEIVARA
-862 GMAPEIE
+862 MAPEIE
-869 RIARA
+869 TIAKA
-874 HPGVVVDAAGRQK
+874 LPAIGIDAAGRQK
-887 DLVDAFSNFP
+887 DLVDAFANFP

-908 VILAWLFESYA
+908 VILAWLFESYL
-919 QPVAVMLAIPFGI
+919 QPLAVMLAIPFGI

-940 LLGFDLT
+940 LLGFDMT
-947 FLSII
+947 FLSLI

-970 FSNGMREKGVPLVES
+970 FSNEMRSKGVRLADS
-985 LARAGR
+985 LAVAGR
-991 LRLVPVTLTTITTL
+991 LRLLPIFLTTVTTL
-1005 AGLTPLMLEQSFQA
+1005 AGLSPLMLEQSFQA

-1029 VFGLMSATVLT
+1029 VFGLMSSTVLT
-1040 LFALPAILVVFDDI
+1040 LFALPAVLVVFDDI
-1054 RRLFLRAWNGA
+1054 ARVFRRLWHGRDIEPEQSLATLATHEARA
-1065 DPGEAVVRAGFEDGP
+1065 
-1080 DAAAGDL
+1080 
-1087 PARR
+1087 

>member
-1 MIRAIV
+1 MVRSLV
-7 GFCVRRSVPVTLLMW
+7 DFCVRRSVPVTLLMW
-22 TLLVGGAVA
+22 TLLIGGAVA
-31 LATMRREFFPET
+31 LASMRREFFPET

-80 DRVET
+80 DRIET
-85 RLSEGTGGIVVK
+85 RLSEGTGGITVK
-97 LLAGFD
+97 LKAGTD
-103 SDKAVEDI
+103 ADKAIEDI
-111 RLAIEQITDLPPE
+111 RLAIEQINDLPPE

-134 PNFPTIMVTVASDAG
+134 PNFPTIMVTLASDAG
-149 EEAIKRE
+149 EEYIKRE
-156 LRAVRDDLKTLDGM
+156 LRAIRDDLKSLDGM

-179 PREIHIDVDP
+179 PREIHVDVDP
-189 ASLLRHGLRLSE
+189 SALLRHGVRLSQ
-201 VAELVA
+201 VADLVT

-218 RTGSANLSLRT
+218 RTDAANLAIRT
-229 VGSAENVEAI
+229 VGNEENIAAI
-239 RGIVVKSALD
+239 RAIVLRSAVD
-249 GSSLRLAEIAEI
+249 GSSLRLGEIAEI

-272 RFAGKP
+272 RFGGKP

-287 GDQDAVMIAEMVRG
+287 GDEDAVEIAELVRG
-301 YVAGRNGEPA
+301 YVAGRNGQPP
-311 RDGLAERVLDTAWER
+311 RDWMRDRMLTTSWER
-326 GWELGRS
+326 GYELGRA

-338 GVLACHNDLARIIEG
+338 GALAQHNDLARIIEG

-358 SKNAVQGAVLVFLV
+358 STNAVQGAILVCVV
-372 LLLGLNRTTSTWV
+372 LLLGLNRVASFWV
-385 MVGIVIAVACTLMFM
+385 MVGIVIAIACTLMFM
-400 KATGV
+400 QATGV

-433 LKRHKLYGEPPLV
+433 LKRHKELGEPPLT
-446 AAVNGVDQ
+446 AAVNGVTQ

-496 ASLFEAAFMMPNHMA
+496 ASLFEASFMMPNHMA
-511 HALARDE
+511 WALVREE
-518 RRAARGGSWLD
+518 RNAARGGSRVDRWLKPLAD
-529 RIGRPAAAFRERM
+529 FRERA

-547 ARYDGAIAW
+547 DAYERAVRW

-561 YIVLAA
+561 YIVLSA
-567 TVMVLVGSVG
+567 TVAVLLASAG
-577 MVLGGRLAFVF
+577 MVFGGRLAFVF

-600 FRLPIGSTMAQ
+600 FELPIGSTMAQ
-611 TSAVAR
+611 TSAVAKR
-617 KVEDAARAQP
+617 VEDAARAQP

-658 IELSPVETRTR
+658 LELSPVESRNR

-675 DAIRAAAGTLDEA
+675 DSIRAAAGALDEA
-688 ELLQFK
+688 ETVKFQ
-694 EVSGGPAGADLSYE
+694 EVSGGPAGADISYE
-708 VRGPDDAAIDAVVA
+708 VRGADDAQVDEAIAR
-722 EIQAALGGFAGV
+722 IKAALAGFSGV

-745 RELRIE
+745 RELRIA
-751 LTPQALSMGFTTGD
+751 LTPAALAMGFTTLD
-765 VARQL
+765 VARQI
-770 RAAVFGVEA
+770 RSAVFGVEA

-791 RVQFSRAA
+791 RVQFDRRA
-799 RRRLA
+799 RRSLA
-804 ELEDLWLV
+804 TLEELWLV
-812 SPAGALVPLVE
+812 SPAGVSVPLAE

-851 DDATNPEMVAS
+851 DDATNPEIVARA
-862 GMAPEIE
+862 MAPEIE
-869 RIARA
+869 TIAKA
-874 HPGVVVDAAGRQK
+874 LPAIGIDAAGRQK
-887 DLVDAFSNFP
+887 DLVDAFANFP

-908 VILAWLFESYA
+908 VILAWLFESYL
-919 QPVAVMLAIPFGI
+919 QPLAVMLAIPFGI

-940 LLGFDLT
+940 LLGFDMT
-947 FLSII
+947 FLSLI

-970 FSNGMREKGVPLVES
+970 FSNEMRSKGVRLADS
-985 LARAGR
+985 LAVAGR
-991 LRLVPVTLTTITTL
+991 LRLLPIFLTTVTTL
-1005 AGLTPLMLEQSFQA
+1005 AGLSPLMLEQSFQA

-1029 VFGLMSATVLT
+1029 VFGLMSSTVLT
-1040 LFALPAILVVFDDI
+1040 LFALPAVLVVFDDI
-1054 RRLFLRAWNGA
+1054 ARVFRRLWHGRDIEPEQSLATLATHEARA
-1065 DPGEAVVRAGFEDGP
+1065 
-1080 DAAAGDL
+1080 
-1087 PARR
+1087 

>member
-1 MIRAIV
+1 MIRTIV

-22 TLLVGGAVA
+22 TLLIGGAVA

-85 RLSEGTGGIVVK
+85 RLSEGTGGITVK
-97 LLAGFD
+97 LLAGTD
-103 SDKAVEDI
+103 SDKAIEDI

-149 EEAIKRE
+149 EDAIKRE
-156 LRAVRDDLKTLDGM
+156 LRAIRDDLKSLDGM

-189 ASLLRHGLRLSE
+189 AALLRHGLRLPQ
-201 VAELVA
+201 VADLVT

-218 RTGSANLSLRT
+218 RTGAANLSLRT

-239 RGIVVKSALD
+239 RAIVVRSALD
-249 GSSLRLAEIAEI
+249 GSSLRLDEIAEI

-326 GWELGRS
+326 GFALGRS

-338 GVLACHNDLARIIEG
+338 GILACHNDLARIIEG

-358 SKNAVQGAVLVFLV
+358 SKNAVQGAILVFLV

-469 FVPLV
+469 FVPLI

-511 HALARDE
+511 HALVRDE

-529 RIGRPAAAFRERM
+529 RIGGPAAAFRERM

-547 ARYDGAIAW
+547 ARYDRVVRW

-600 FRLPIGSTMAQ
+600 FQLPIGSTMEQ

-617 KVEDAARAQP
+617 RVEDAARAQP

-675 DAIRAAAGTLDEA
+675 DSIRTAAGRLDEA
-688 ELLQFK
+688 EILQFK
-694 EVSGGPAGADLSYE
+694 EVSGGPAGADISYE
-708 VRGPDDAAIDAVVA
+708 VRGGDDLAVDAVVA
-722 EIQAALGGFAGV
+722 EIKAVLAGFAGV
-734 KDISD
+734 KDIAD

-745 RELRIE
+745 RELRIA

-799 RRRLA
+799 RRSLA
-804 ELEDLWLV
+804 GLEDLWLV
-812 SPAGALVPLVE
+812 SPAGMLVPLVE
-823 VADVREG
+823 VADIGEG

-838 VDRARTV
+838 VDRERTV

-851 DDATNPEMVAS
+851 DDLTNPEMVAS
-862 GMAPEIE
+862 AMAPEIA
-869 RIARA
+869 RIAAA
-874 HPGVVVDAAGRQK
+874 HPGTVIDAAGRQK

-919 QPVAVMLAIPFGI
+919 QPLAVMLAIPFGI

-940 LLGFDLT
+940 LLGYDLT

-970 FSNGMREKGVPLVES
+970 FSNGMREKGMPLLDS

-1029 VFGLMSATVLT
+1029 VFGLMSAIVLT
-1040 LFALPAILVVFDDI
+1040 LLALPAILVVFDDI
-1054 RRLFLRAWNGA
+1054 RRILLRAWNGT
-1065 DPGEAVVRAGFEDGP
+1065 DPGEAAMVPEFDE
-1080 DAAAGDL
+1080 AGD
-1087 PARR
+1087 ARPHGT

>member
-1 MIRAIV
+1 MIRSLV
-7 GFCVRRSVPVTLLMW
+7 DFCVRRSVPVTLLMW
-22 TLLVGGAVA
+22 TLLIGGTVA
-31 LATMRREFFPET
+31 LLTMRREFFPET

-85 RLSEGTGGIVVK
+85 RLSEGTGGITVK
-97 LLAGFD
+97 LKGGTDA
-103 SDKAVEDI
+103 DKAIEDI
-111 RLAIEQITDLPPE
+111 RLAIEQINDLPPE

-149 EEAIKRE
+149 EESIKRE
-156 LRAVRDDLKTLDGM
+156 LRQIRDDLKSLEGM

-179 PREIHIDVDP
+179 PREIHVDVDP
-189 ASLLRHGLRLSE
+189 AALLRHGIRLSD
-201 VAELVA
+201 VADLVG

-218 RTGSANLSLRT
+218 RTDSANLSIRT
-229 VGSAENVEAI
+229 LGNAENVAAI
-239 RGIVVKSALD
+239 KGIVLKSAVD
-249 GSSLRLAEIAEI
+249 GSSLRLGEIADVHEN
-261 REEFEDIPQVR
+261 FDDVPQIR
-272 RFAGKP
+272 RFGGKP

-287 GDQDAVMIAEMVRG
+287 GDEDAVEIAELVRG
-301 YVAGRNGEPA
+301 YVAGRNGEPP
-311 RDGLAERVLDTAWER
+311 RDFVRDRLIASAWER
-326 GWELGRS
+326 GYELGRS
-333 RPPVD
+333 RPPVN
-338 GVLACHNDLARIIEG
+338 GTLAQHNDLARIIEG

-358 SKNAVQGAVLVFLV
+358 ATNAIQGAALVLVV
-372 LLLGLNRTTSTWV
+372 LLLGLNRTASFWV
-385 MVGIVIAVACTLMFM
+385 MVGIVIAIACTLMFM
-400 KATGV
+400 QVTGV

-433 LKRHKLYGEPPLV
+433 VKRHKELGEPPLT
-446 AAVNGVDQ
+446 AAVNGVTQ

-469 FVPLV
+469 FVPLI

-491 LIALA
+491 LIALG
-496 ASLFEAAFMMPNHMA
+496 ASLLEASFMMPNHMA
-511 HALARDE
+511 HALVREE
-518 RRAARGGSWLD
+518 RAAARGGSRLD
-529 RIGRPAAAFRERM
+529 RLLKPLADMRERG
-542 IERVL
+542 IERML
-547 ARYDGAIAW
+547 GAYERGVRW

-567 TVMVLVGSVG
+567 TTAVLMLSVG
-577 MVLGGRLAFVF
+577 VVFGGRLAFVF

-600 FRLPIGSTMAQ
+600 FALPIGATMEQ
-611 TSAVAR
+611 TSEVAR
-617 KVEDAARAQP
+617 RIETAARAQG

-649 AATHIGQIF
+649 AATHLGQIF
-658 IELSPVETRTR
+658 LELSPVETRPR

-675 DAIRAAAGTLDEA
+675 DAIRLAAGNLDEC
-688 ELLQFK
+688 ETVKFQ
-694 EVSGGPAGADLSYE
+694 EVSGGPAGADISYE
-708 VRGPDDAAIDAVVA
+708 VRGPDDAQIGEAVA
-722 EIQAALGGFAGV
+722 RIKAALAGFSGV

-751 LTPQALSMGFTTGD
+751 LTPQALAMGFTTVD
-765 VARQL
+765 VARQV
-770 RAAVFGVEA
+770 RTAVFGAEA
-779 HTFSEDREDVDV
+779 HSFSADREDVDV
-791 RVQFSRAA
+791 RVQFDEAS
-799 RRRLA
+799 RRRLSTI
-804 ELEDLWLV
+804 EELWLV
-812 SPAGALVPLVE
+812 SPSGTAVPLVE

-851 DDATNPEMVAS
+851 DDATNPEIVANAL
-862 GMAPEIE
+862 APEIDA
-869 RIARA
+869 IGASL
-874 HPGVVVDAAGRQK
+874 PGIEIGAAGRQK
-887 DLVDAFSNFP
+887 DLVDAFSSFP

-908 VILAWLFESYA
+908 VILAWLFESYL
-919 QPVAVMLAIPFGI
+919 QPLAVMLAIPFGI

-947 FLSII
+947 FLSLI

-970 FSNGMREKGVPLVES
+970 FSNEMREKGTPLAES
-985 LARAGR
+985 LAKAGR
-991 LRLVPVTLTTITTL
+991 LRLVPILLTTVTTL
-1005 AGLTPLMLEQSFQA
+1005 AGLAPLMLEKSFQA

-1029 VFGLMSATVLT
+1029 VFGLMSSTVLT
-1040 LFALPAILVVFDDI
+1040 LFALPAAMVVIDDI
-1054 RRLFLRAWNGA
+1054 KRAVYRLWMGR
-1065 DPGEAVVRAGFEDGP
+1065 PRP
-1080 DAAAGDL
+1080 DAANTAAAAADGF
-1087 PARR
+1087 RS